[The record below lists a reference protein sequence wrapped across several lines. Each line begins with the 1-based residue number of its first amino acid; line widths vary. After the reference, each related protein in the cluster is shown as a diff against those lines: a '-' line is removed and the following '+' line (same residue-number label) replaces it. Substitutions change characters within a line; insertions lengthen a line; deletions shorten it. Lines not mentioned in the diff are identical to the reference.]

1 MMSFIFNIIHY
12 ITCFKSFGINF
23 KLKSNHK
30 VTKHVEVIY
39 SLMYLYATKIV
50 VLHIYYGSNVPF
62 TNLRKQILYKKVFG
76 SHKNCGLEFK
86 FDIKDSNQIEKRF

>member
-1 MMSFIFNIIHY
+1 MGLISNSNQI
-12 ITCFKSFGINF
+12 KSSLSIEKF
-23 KLKSNHK
+23 
-30 VTKHVEVIY
+30 IY

-50 VLHIYYGSNVPF
+50 VLHIYYDSNVSF

-86 FDIKDSNQIEKRF
+86 FDIKDSNQIEKRFWEENKMF